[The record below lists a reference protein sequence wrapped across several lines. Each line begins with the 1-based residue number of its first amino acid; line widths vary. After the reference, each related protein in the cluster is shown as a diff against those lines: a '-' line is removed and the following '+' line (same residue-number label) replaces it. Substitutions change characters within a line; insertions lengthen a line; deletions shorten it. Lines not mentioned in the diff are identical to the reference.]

1 MHAALSARAAP
12 SAGLMS
18 PRAWLLLGS
27 LYTTQYLGLG
37 FFVVA
42 LAALLRERGAPLE
55 TVGLAYM
62 LGLVWPLKALWAPM
76 VDRVRF
82 GSLGH
87 YRGWLLATQAA
98 LVGLLMALGTLDLM
112 ADFPLVYALC
122 LAVALTSATQDI
134 AVDGLACRLLAPA
147 QRGLGNGLQIAGG
160 LIGNLLGGGAVLMA
174 YPVIGWGGAMAVLA
188 CGTSVSLIQL
198 LVFREPERPARTVTT
213 RLAFARF
220 LTFWR
225 SPGAGRLIWLLLLF
239 PMGSAMAY
247 AVITPALVD
256 AGWPL
261 ARIGLVVNIAG
272 SLTGLGAAMATGWC
286 LGRIGRRTA
295 LIAGALIQAAGVLAV
310 LLVVGDGG
318 TILAGLGVLLFFL
331 GYNPSATV
339 LATLMMDRAAQ
350 DSPATDYTLQV
361 SITQIAAMGTM
372 TTAASLAAVIGYGGV
387 VVLAVA
393 ASLAAAALSLGY
405 RAPGADLR

>member
-1 MHAALSARAAP
+1 MDAALSAREAP
-12 SAGLMS
+12 PASLMS

-42 LAALLRERGAPLE
+42 LGALLRERGAPLE

-62 LGLVWPLKALWAPM
+62 LGLVWPLKALWAPL
-76 VDRVRF
+76 VDRMRF
-82 GSLGH
+82 GRLGH
-87 YRGWLLATQAA
+87 YRGWLLAMQTA
-98 LVGLLMALGTLDLM
+98 LVGLLLALGTLDLM

-134 AVDGLACRLLAPA
+134 AVDGLACRLLTPA

-160 LIGNLLGGGAVLMA
+160 LVGNLLGGGAVLMA

-188 CGTSVSLIQL
+188 GGTSVSLIQI
-198 LVFREPERPARTVTT
+198 LVFREPEGPARTVTT
-213 RLAFARF
+213 GVAFARF

-225 SPGAGRLIWLLLLF
+225 SPGAGRLILLLLLF

-261 ARIGLVVNIAG
+261 ARIGLVVNVAG
-272 SLTGLGAAMATGWC
+272 SLAGLGAAMATGLW
-286 LGRIGRRTA
+286 LGRTGRRTA
-295 LIAGALIQAAGVLAV
+295 LLAGALMQTAGIFAV
-310 LLVVGDGG
+310 LLVVGEGG
-318 TILAGLGVLLFFL
+318 AMLAGLGAVLFFV
-331 GYNPSATV
+331 GYNPAATV
-339 LATLMMDRAAQ
+339 LATVMMDRASQ
-350 DSPATDYTLQV
+350 ENPATDYTLQF

-372 TTAASLAAVIGYGGV
+372 TAAASIAAVIGYGGV

-393 ASLAAAALSLGY
+393 ASLAATAVSLGH
-405 RAPGADLR
+405 RAPEAGLR